1 MHLVVELASID
12 GMLLDARS
20 VSFKTSENSS
30 SKREPQTKKRKLNA
44 QGDSVSINTTSSPTV
59 VDVSHIHN
67 VESMVPQSTANTYN
81 YQYYNHNNINMVPA
95 NSAQPVGDNNMA
107 IVMPSS
113 LDVHGVVRA
122 RGFYQFSDLRLKTNV
137 EEIVDALQMIT
148 RLNGVR
154 YQWRPNIPQT
164 VSQTRQRTLSSLLIG
179 PQNYRGPGEKVI
191 GLIAQ
196 EVQRVFPELVRQE
209 RDGYLSVN
217 YTDLI
222 PVMIEAMKEL
232 ARNQQDTQGEL
243 LALRMTM
250 EDVVVHLSVTKKGK
264 DFEEEEE
271 RMTLARLNKYKRMRD
286 QVTYELKE
294 KQHVLATVDQF
305 TERLKLIESQTTAI
319 EDTVKKGGRK
329 RCNMSRRMF
338 RLLLAIT
345 ITVSA
350 TVVVVIGK
358 AQLVFVLVSDSLTTL
373 RSFIDSTG

>member
-1 MHLVVELASID
+1 M
-12 GMLLDARS
+12 
-20 VSFKTSENSS
+20 
-30 SKREPQTKKRKLNA
+30 
-44 QGDSVSINTTSSPTV
+44 
-59 VDVSHIHN
+59 
-67 VESMVPQSTANTYN
+67 MVPSNA
-81 YQYYNHNNINMVPA
+81 V
-95 NSAQPVGDNNMA
+95 QPTGDANNMA

-137 EEIVDALQMIT
+137 EEIVNALQMVT

-154 YQWRPNIPQT
+154 YQWRPGMPQT
-164 VSQTRQRTLSSLLIG
+164 VSGAVVIASCTDLLN
-179 PQNYRGPGEKVI
+179 QNYRGSGEKVI

-209 RDGYLSVN
+209 QDGYLSVN

-232 ARNQQDTQGEL
+232 ARNQQDAQGEL

-294 KQHVLATVDQF
+294 KEHVLATVDHF
-305 TERLKLIESQTTAI
+305 GERLKLVESQTTAI
-319 EDTVKKGGRK
+319 ETDVKKGGVK

-338 RLLLAIT
+338 RLLLASV
-345 ITVSA
+345 ITVSI
-350 TVVVVIGK
+350 VVVIVVVLSIVLGNTIGK
-358 AQLVFVLVSDSLTTL
+358 ITPAP
-373 RSFIDSTG
+373 STPTAPI

>member
-1 MHLVVELASID
+1 MHLLIELASID
-12 GMLLDARS
+12 GMVLEARS

-44 QGDSVSINTTSSPTV
+44 QGDSVSVNTASSPTV
-59 VDVSHIHN
+59 VDVSHMHN
-67 VESMVPQSTANTYN
+67 VESMIPRPTANN
-81 YQYYNHNNINMVPA
+81 YSYPYHNNGMNMMVPSNA
-95 NSAQPVGDNNMA
+95 VQPTGDANNMA

-137 EEIVDALQMIT
+137 EEIVNALQMVT

-154 YQWRPNIPQT
+154 YQWRPGMPQT
-164 VSQTRQRTLSSLLIG
+164 VSGAVVIASCTDLLN
-179 PQNYRGPGEKVI
+179 QNYRGSGEKVI

-209 RDGYLSVN
+209 QDGYLSVN

-232 ARNQQDTQGEL
+232 ARNQQDAQGEL

-294 KQHVLATVDQF
+294 KEHVLATVDHF
-305 TERLKLIESQTTAI
+305 GERLKLVESQTTAI
-319 EDTVKKGGRK
+319 ETDAKKGGVK

-338 RLLLAIT
+338 RLLLASVIAGS
-345 ITVSA
+345 I
-350 TVVVVIGK
+350 VVVIVVVLSIVLGNTIGK
-358 AQLVFVLVSDSLTTL
+358 ITPAP
-373 RSFIDSTG
+373 STPTAPI